1 MDITPSIRYF
11 GWLRGLFLCPFFF
24 FSSLLFYMALVF
36 FPFIFILFIFY
47 FYFTLNLFFFFIFFR
62 YFFIG
67 FENPYK
73 YYLFP
78 IPSGPGHSPSWT
90 NLPFPSLR
98 VVGGGTGVW
107 SQGPPIA
114 RNYFFP
120 SGGGFGGWGWRGKSD
135 SEKGSGKRR
144 G

>member
-24 FSSLLFYMALVF
+24 SSLLLYMALVF
-36 FPFIFILFIFY
+36 FSFHFYVIYILFLFYFKFILFIF
-47 FYFTLNLFFFFIFFR
+47 FFFE

-78 IPSGPGHSPSWT
+78 ISPGPGHSPSWT

-107 SQGPPIA
+107 LQGPPIA